1 MEIIDQFTEGKFPEK
16 NIVLIFLLIL
26 FISGIAL
33 IISGVK
39 IPSENKAAKII
50 SILLGILLIII
61 TFLSAIYVVLFGM
74 NFWWKLFNIFKG
86 EFVLS
91 AIKTNWGKQL

>member
-1 MEIIDQFTEGKFPEK
+1 MELIDQFTEGKFPVK
-16 NIVLIFLLIL
+16 NILLMFLLLL

-39 IPSENKAAKII
+39 IPSENKTAKII

-61 TFLSAIYVVLFGM
+61 TFFSAIYVVLFGM
-74 NFWWKLFNIFKG
+74 NF
-86 EFVLS
+86 
-91 AIKTNWGKQL
+91 